1 MIQKKTGQ
9 TNGSRPARTSG
20 ISERKRAEEALR
32 ESERRFRDVAENAL
46 AWIWEVDA
54 DGIYT
59 YASPMV
65 EQILGYK
72 PDEMLGKH
80 FHDLFHPEDRQE
92 LKKAA
97 SGVFASKQPFR
108 GFLNRNVHKNGQTVW
123 LSTSGVPMLD
133 QGGNLLGYRGA
144 DTDITERKQAEEALR
159 ASEETYRAI
168 FNATNDGILVHDME
182 TGEIVDAN
190 AAFLDQHGCTSEEAR
205 QFNVV
210 PLGSGEA
217 PYTQEDALRWIHK
230 AARGEPQR
238 FEWQSKDRDGR
249 RIWLDMTLERAT
261 IAGQDRVLAISRDIT
276 ERKQAEEALQ
286 ESERRFRTLSEA
298 SFEGIAIHDK
308 GRILAGNRALA
319 TMFGYELS
327 EVIGMHALDLTAPE
341 SRDVLLRH
349 IASKQQE
356 PFELTGLK
364 KDGTTFP
371 AEGLGSPIPYRGKRV
386 TVAAIRDITERKR
399 AEEAFQKAREELES
413 RVERQMER
421 GNPYGL
427 SFRELTILHLV
438 AAGKA
443 DKEIGFQ
450 LGISPLTTHKHLGSI
465 LSKMG
470 AASRT
475 EASVRALREGL
486 LD

>member
-32 ESERRFRDVAENAL
+32 
-46 AWIWEVDA
+46 
-54 DGIYT
+54 
-59 YASPMV
+59 AS
-65 EQILGYK
+65 
-72 PDEMLGKH
+72 
-80 FHDLFHPEDRQE
+80 
-92 LKKAA
+92 
-97 SGVFASKQPFR
+97 
-108 GFLNRNVHKNGQTVW
+108 
-123 LSTSGVPMLD
+123 
-133 QGGNLLGYRGA
+133 
-144 DTDITERKQAEEALR
+144 QA
-159 ASEETYRAI
+159 TYRAI
-168 FNATNDGILVHDME
+168 FNATNDGIVVHDMA

-205 QFNVV
+205 RLNVV

-217 PYTQEDALRWIHK
+217 PHTQEDALRWIHK
-230 AARGEPQR
+230 AARGQPQR

-249 RIWLDMTLERAT
+249 LLWLDITLKRAT
-261 IAGQDRVLAISRDIT
+261 IAGQDRVLAISRNIT
-276 ERKQAEEALQ
+276 ERKQAEEALRD
-286 ESERRFRTLSEA
+286 SEQQFRTLSEA

-308 GRILAGNRALA
+308 GRILEGNRALA
-319 TMFGYELS
+319 TMFGYEVS

-341 SRDVLLRH
+341 SRDLLLRN
-349 IASKQQE
+349 IASKHRE
-356 PFELTGLK
+356 PFELTGLR

-371 AEGLGSPIPYRGKRV
+371 VEGLGSPIPYRGKRV
-386 TVAAIRDITERKR
+386 TVAALRDITERKR
-399 AEEAFQKAREELES
+399 MEEAFQKAREELEA

-421 GNPYGL
+421 RNPYGL
-427 SFRELTILHLV
+427 TFRELTVLHMV

-443 DKEIGFQ
+443 DKEIGYE

>member
-1 MIQKKTGQ
+1 
-9 TNGSRPARTSG
+9 
-20 ISERKRAEEALR
+20 
-32 ESERRFRDVAENAL
+32 
-46 AWIWEVDA
+46 
-54 DGIYT
+54 
-59 YASPMV
+59 
-65 EQILGYK
+65 
-72 PDEMLGKH
+72 MLGKH

-168 FNATNDGILVHDME
+168 FNATNDGIVVHDME

-327 EVIGMHALDLTAPE
+327 EVI
-341 SRDVLLRH
+341 
-349 IASKQQE
+349 
-356 PFELTGLK
+356 
-364 KDGTTFP
+364 
-371 AEGLGSPIPYRGKRV
+371 
-386 TVAAIRDITERKR
+386 
-399 AEEAFQKAREELES
+399 
-413 RVERQMER
+413 
-421 GNPYGL
+421 
-427 SFRELTILHLV
+427 
-438 AAGKA
+438 
-443 DKEIGFQ
+443 
-450 LGISPLTTHKHLGSI
+450 
-465 LSKMG
+465 
-470 AASRT
+470 
-475 EASVRALREGL
+475 
-486 LD
+486 